1 MKNETI
7 DRQYHQIQY
16 RMIKMKK
23 IEENE
28 GDSKDELVLIG
39 KLRRW
44 RESYSDFE
52 KDGVVFSIKG

>member
-7 DRQYHQIQY
+7 DRQYHQIQN

-44 RESYSDFE
+44 RESYSEF
-52 KDGVVFSIKG
+52 